1 MDTSWMEPALW
12 LAFFNIIIIDL
23 ILSGDNA
30 VVIGMAARKLPP
42 AQRKKAI
49 VFGAGI
55 AVLLRSTLTVV
66 AAYLLNIPLLMT
78 VGGILLIGIAVKLLV
93 EEDDGVDVHA
103 GDTLKSAI
111 KTIIIAD
118 VVMSLDNVLAVAGAS
133 HGNVFLV
140 LMGLA
145 LSIPIIMW
153 GSNIIAGL
161 LNRFP
166 WLLYVGAAVLGYTG
180 GQLIVE
186 DPFVHQLLA
195 GLDVLNMIIP
205 VALAA
210 IVVISGYAWK
220 HRTKT
225 V

>member
-1 MDTSWMEPALW
+1 
-12 LAFFNIIIIDL
+12 
-23 ILSGDNA
+23 
-30 VVIGMAARKLPP
+30 
-42 AQRKKAI
+42 
-49 VFGAGI
+49 
-55 AVLLRSTLTVV
+55 
-66 AAYLLNIPLLMT
+66 
-78 VGGILLIGIAVKLLV
+78 
-93 EEDDGVDVHA
+93 
-103 GDTLKSAI
+103 
-111 KTIIIAD
+111 
-118 VVMSLDNVLAVAGAS
+118 
-133 HGNVFLV
+133 
-140 LMGLA
+140 MGLA